1 MSDGMREV
9 FLTILRMSFVAGYVI
24 LVVLF
29 VRRLLRR
36 FPKRYSYLL
45 WSVVFFRLVCPF
57 GTNSPVSLI
66 PERLISGADG
76 QKKSA
81 SENSGDTE
89 IYDEADTDMDTGTK
103 TDTDY
108 RTKPGGA
115 GKKEA
120 IPGQGNGAPD
130 GNPEKGSA
138 GTHGGS
144 SGNSSAAAV
153 PDKPDAADMPDGAER
168 PGGGQNQ
175 TNTAGGIGTGDGSAP
190 FHVLSVLCAVWA
202 AGVLVF
208 WIVWAHSLRKFRKRL
223 VGAVR
228 AKDGVFESEQVA
240 ASFVDGIFRPVIYL
254 APGLSGP
261 ARQYVLCHE
270 QVHVRRR
277 DPLVKA
283 AALFLVSI
291 YWFHPLVWLAFGRM
305 CEDMEMSCDE
315 RVVERMGA
323 EIKKEYSG
331 TLLQMA
337 QRTNGLGLLTA
348 FGENEVKSRVKNIL
362 SYRKPKT
369 WLAVLLLVIV
379 AAVGIG
385 LSTDPGTAD
394 AEVSGGSKIRQ
405 NEITTGKANKQGA
418 DGKTEPDGG
427 EENQPGQSGT
437 AKPDG
442 GGGNQPGQ
450 SGTAEPDSGGDGKTP
465 GSGNNLPSEETAL
478 KYAKLLSRYRTAL
491 EEEWSAEQL
500 TEAGLST
507 LARYCYEGGALNN
520 VGWVLL
526 DLDGDGRMEL
536 LIGASAGDPF
546 VNRQIFELYVL
557 EDGEPVQV
565 FAGRERSRYYL
576 CREENGSYTLVNE
589 CSSGAANSEWH
600 YYSLRGR
607 ELAVVRTILFD
618 GRDGEYPWQA
628 ADGGNAEEGRLTEVT
643 EEAAHA
649 AIEAYEAKYMLPDYI
664 PFAAL
669 DGLFAGDGGGT
680 NTKWKV
686 SGKNLENQ
694 LNLIISR
701 REEWE
706 QREGDPFFGDARYT
720 VVDLNHNGRLELI
733 VSACQGTGIYTYTK
747 VYEVSEDGNSLLHY
761 EHNVP
766 EGDSQADIITG
777 SAPYYYDPAA
787 DRYWYV
793 FEDLIRDGA
802 AQRYE
807 SIKSWELRDGRIVEN
822 CLAFRNTEY
831 VNRVPQVTYGG
842 SVDGVP
848 IMIREEY
855 ESAADRTFRGLQK
868 GRAYFLWI
876 SGPDGSLSDDTA
888 KQKWYQELW
897 KVYKSFSAVPEG
909 VLPDAGVDS
918 ES

>member
-24 LVVLF
+24 LVVLL

-103 TDTDY
+103 TDTEC
-108 RTKPGGA
+108 RTEPGGA
-115 GKKEA
+115 GKKEV

-144 SGNSSAAAV
+144 SGKSSAAAA
-153 PDKPDAADMPDGAER
+153 PDKPDAEDMPDGAEQ
-168 PGGGQNQ
+168 PGGGQTQ
-175 TNTAGGIGTGDGSAP
+175 TNTVGGIGTGDGSAP

-208 WIVWAHSLRKFRKRL
+208 WIVWAHSLRQFRKRL

-240 ASFVDGIFRPVIYL
+240 ASFVNGIFRPVIYL

-337 QRTNGLGLLTA
+337 QRTNGLGLLAA

-385 LSTDPGTAD
+385 LSADPGTAD
-394 AEVSGGSKIRQ
+394 AEVSGGSKSDRTKS
-405 NEITTGKANKQGA
+405 EPAKQTQGS

-427 EENQPGQSGT
+427 GENRRGQSGT

-450 SGTAEPDSGGDGKTP
+450 SGTAEPDGGGDGKTP

-526 DLDGDGRMEL
+526 DLDGDGKMEL

-761 EHNVP
+761 EHTVP

-897 KVYKSFSAVPEG
+897 KVYKSFSAVPED